1 MNILENYNTARQ
13 KYGEKLVKCLSDMGI
28 PSQYLLSA
36 CRFTTEGINPNDIKL
51 YFRQWMS
58 YVVKNNKNLDV
69 NKLSFDEFY
78 QTIQKYKL
86 DYIVPNKI
94 YCDGTA
100 SFGRLNNA
108 KDVQQ
113 IPVQNQWCI
122 KSQRKFDDYAKQGYL
137 FFVIYLPNEPLPFTF
152 VIAAVFGG
160 NVEYYNSYDYEQFE
174 DLRSGNI
181 GNDDHNNYQ
190 KKLPNQITTYLY
202 NIAAKQGEAL
212 DAAKTE
218 NNQQTNEN
226 KTMNKKQT
234 IKLNES
240 QLKRIVMEAVNDM
253 LKEYSD
259 ATTDGAITYQR
270 SNNKEM
276 EDKLLYNRFR
286 HLSSLPSDKSKENRE
301 KNKRYN
307 EWDGKS
313 NHGQPALVPFLKVI
327 DKARKLIDDEF
338 LDNTSIHLM
347 MYDDEF
353 QDKVRHVYSNITKTL
368 KHSFVELRNLD
379 ERIKGRVS
387 DYNGM

>member
-1 MNILENYNTARQ
+1 MNILENYNTAKQ

-86 DYIVPNKI
+86 DYNVPNKI
-94 YCDGTA
+94 YCDGTV

-202 NIAAKQGEAL
+202 NIAANQGEAL
-212 DAAKTE
+212 DAAKAE

-234 IKLNES
+234 IRLNES
-240 QLKRIVMEAVNDM
+240 QLKRIIREALTDYVIANDGGYVTDDGYSMDGEDDARWEREYSQKIAQEWEGFPEDIFKQYDLIPDGMTTPDDVILNLAGDDFKGHIPWCYEEGLINLYHNQNMKNMLNHSHNICSHVEGCQKM
-253 LKEYSD
+253 LK
-259 ATTDGAITYQR
+259 
-270 SNNKEM
+270 
-276 EDKLLYNRFR
+276 
-286 HLSSLPSDKSKENRE
+286 
-301 KNKRYN
+301 
-307 EWDGKS
+307 
-313 NHGQPALVPFLKVI
+313 KV
-327 DKARKLIDDEF
+327 KLIS
-338 LDNTSIHLM
+338 LNAVI
-347 MYDDEF
+347 
-353 QDKVRHVYSNITKTL
+353 
-368 KHSFVELRNLD
+368 
-379 ERIKGRVS
+379 
-387 DYNGM
+387 